1 MFYESWEGMEAWPT
15 PLFKTS
21 GFALLCFYII
31 DSRYFR
37 VPDARAATR
46 LVKTNVAAW
55 DQY

>member
-46 LVKTNVAAW
+46 LVKTNVAA
-55 DQY
+55 